1 MDVAEALERGFGP
14 QQRHRAFPVL
24 RGEAFVGMI
33 DREAVQDA
41 VDRGEPRCVGDLFGA
56 NVPMMA
62 LPEETCREVAT
73 RLAVHG
79 LERVAVVTDAR
90 TRRLIGLVS
99 RSDLV
104 NPSRGLFEEEHQ
116 AERLRPPPLRA
127 LARRLHALA
136 GAPER
141 PDTRA
146 GTRTGASRDEA

>member
-33 DREAVQDA
+33 DRETMQAALGRAEV
-41 VDRGEPRCVGDLFGA
+41 RTVGDLFGA

-79 LERVAVVTDAR
+79 LERVPVVTDAR
-90 TRRLIGLVS
+90 TRRLVGLVS

-104 NPSRGLFEEEHQ
+104 KPSVGLFEEEHQ
-116 AERLRPPPLRA
+116 AERLRPPPLRT
-127 LARRLHALA
+127 LARRLRALA
-136 GAPER
+136 GEPEDA
-141 PDTRA
+141 DTRPGYRA
-146 GTRTGASRDEA
+146 DAPRDER